1 MKKSLLVASAFFL
14 ITSVINENA
23 FGMEKKEEESKKRH
37 TSVGKPTPSAKPEK
51 RRKSQEDTAED
62 TVVVDDHQQIATNF
76 ALIGQLAR
84 QMQVNQ
90 TPEDAALLA
99 AAPAVEQASSSA
111 PKPEKMEIEKTASE
125 SELTDSLR
133 QALTPILGEKFHVI
147 ELKLEDLCQGQMG
160 IKTSQK
166 RLESGQARVETAIGR
181 ISTNQAAAS
190 QQLTRLEDATQQN
203 NVLIVAVRGNV
214 TEINRQIT
222 DLTQRTTGIG
232 QQLTQLDGRV
242 RTESE
247 RSATAHQELHRH
259 IDQLIRRT
267 SGAPITL
274 LLFVAAATGVPL
286 YLLQG
291 IITAGIGTTV
301 TVLATNQAYPIC
313 LQIAQNP
320 AVQFIWR
327 HINIRRGN
335 AEEAPVAPVA
345 PAQAQQHA
353 IPGAPAVQA
362 PQQAPA
368 MPVAPA
374 VQDQHQQAHA
384 APAEHHCEIM

>member
-1 MKKSLLVASAFFL
+1 MKKSLLIVSAFFL
-14 ITSVINENA
+14 ITSVSTENT

-37 TSVGKPTPSAKPEK
+37 TAVGKPTPSAKPEK
-51 RRKSQEDTAED
+51 RRKSEEETLAIEAPQETDTD
-62 TVVVDDHQQIATNF
+62 F
-76 ALIGQLAR
+76 ALIGRLAR
-84 QMQVNQ
+84 QIQM
-90 TPEDAALLA
+90 PEQIVQDPQGAALVPVA
-99 AAPAVEQASSSA
+99 AAIEQANSSTT
-111 PKPEKMEIEKTASE
+111 KTEKMEIEKTASE

-133 QALTPILGEKFHVI
+133 QALTPILGEKLQVI
-147 ELKLEDLCQGQMG
+147 ELQLEDICQGQIG
-160 IKTSQK
+160 IKASQK
-166 RLESGQARVETAIGR
+166 RLELGQTRVEAAIER
-181 ISTNQAAAS
+181 VSTNQAAAS

-214 TEINRQIT
+214 TEINRQVA
-222 DLTQRTTGIG
+222 DLTQRTTEIG
-232 QQLTQLDGRV
+232 RQLTQLDGRV

-247 RSATAHQELHRH
+247 RSATANQELHRH

-291 IITAGIGTTV
+291 IVTAGIGTTV

-327 HINIRRGN
+327 HINIRR
-335 AEEAPVAPVA
+335 A
-345 PAQAQQHA
+345 HA
-353 IPGAPAVQA
+353 IP
-362 PQQAPA
+362 
-368 MPVAPA
+368 
-374 VQDQHQQAHA
+374 A
-384 APAEHHCEIM
+384 APVERADEIGRAHV